1 MGDHPLTSPPLT
13 VTTNGPNDA
22 TYYDHQY
29 ENIHTMIPISQIG
42 FSCQPRL
49 TVFGAHEVPCS
60 SLFRFPKHQATKWED
75 TQKIL
80 ALESFI
86 SRAVDIS
93 VDYLFFSFSYA
104 SVIYRLLY
112 SQCYPGPR
120 CSDESPTVFSDA
132 TKMHVRIV
140 RILPGPCPQVPHM

>member
-1 MGDHPLTSPPLT
+1 
-13 VTTNGPNDA
+13 
-22 TYYDHQY
+22 
-29 ENIHTMIPISQIG
+29 MIPISQIG

-104 SVIYRLLY
+104 SVIYIVCFILNATLVPDAPTSLRQ
-112 SQCYPGPR
+112 S
-120 CSDESPTVFSDA
+120 SPT
-132 TKMHVRIV
+132 
-140 RILPGPCPQVPHM
+140 PQKCM